1 MNSNLTYFS
10 LIQKV
15 GDQGCYQFLVY
26 GLVAMIW
33 FLFGI
38 SSISIVFMFLNPGF
52 DCTSLGVS
60 KLECEN
66 YVCSHFQGA
75 QRSQYLAEKEME
87 SLVTEFGPFHCENN
101 YLINFFKALLFLG
114 MLLGNLATNCLVGR
128 ISLKKIIVASL
139 GISVAG
145 SLIMCLSVSM
155 AMANIGWFLI
165 GFGMNGQ
172 IYYVVSIISEIVSP
186 ELESKLTGSLIFCGI
201 VGNLIASGGFSLL
214 KHWRKVSIYFILIPF
229 IL

>member
-1 MNSNLTYFS
+1 MLLTYDLHLVLFLLISNMYNFSSQLKDTLVSIEKQSYTTEYNILLSFKMNSNLTYFS

-101 YLINFFKALLFLG
+101 YLINFFKALE
-114 MLLGNLATNCLVGR
+114 
-128 ISLKKIIVASL
+128 
-139 GISVAG
+139 
-145 SLIMCLSVSM
+145 LSS
-155 AMANIGWFLI
+155 
-165 GFGMNGQ
+165 
-172 IYYVVSIISEIVSP
+172 
-186 ELESKLTGSLIFCGI
+186 
-201 VGNLIASGGFSLL
+201 
-214 KHWRKVSIYFILIPF
+214 
-229 IL
+229 